1 MWGIDSPVRAELLM
15 RTRLR
20 THMRARWS
28 VWSLWLGLFAVTT
41 VVLQRLVEA
50 PDVRVAHGVLVY
62 LVLIIGA
69 SRQGGRAL
77 SVVMVILGYFA
88 VDYFYVPPRFTLFSA
103 RGLDWFVLVG
113 FVLTGILVSEL
124 FGKLQ
129 RAAHEA
135 EERTAEVE
143 RLSAERL
150 QLERDA
156 ATLRVMQEADRLKNA
171 LIDSIAHD
179 LRSPVATLALVSDP
193 DGGFAS
199 DQALDRVREE
209 TQRLNEFL
217 GTLQRFATDGGGAPL
232 RTEPH
237 DVFELIR
244 TAVRTAEARLQEH
257 PVRST
262 ALAVAQAAR
271 PPQGP
276 LVLCDHTLAVHAL
289 GNLLQNAARYSPV
302 GQPIDVL
309 VESGAND
316 VQIVVADRGPGIAPE
331 DVGRLFSPMRR
342 RPPREAGPLERL
354 SAPIAT
360 ESEPADAR
368 LGMGLAITRTFVTA
382 QRGALT
388 YRARSG
394 GGSEFVVRLPRAPI
408 TLHSPRTGAS

>member
-1 MWGIDSPVRAELLM
+1 VH
-15 RTRLR
+15 TRG
-20 THMRARWS
+20 S
-28 VWSLWLGLFAVTT
+28 VWALWLGLFVVTT
-41 VVLQRLVEA
+41 VLLQRLVET
-50 PDVRVAHGVLVY
+50 PDIRVAHGVLVY

-69 SRQGGRAL
+69 SRHGGRAL
-77 SVVMVILGYFA
+77 SVVMVVLGYLA

-103 RGLDWFVLVG
+103 RGLDWLVLGG
-113 FVLTGILVSEL
+113 FVLTGVLVSEL

-129 RAAHEA
+129 RAAREA

-193 DGGFAS
+193 DGGFGS
-199 DQALDRVREE
+199 DVALERVREE

-217 GTLQRFATDGGGAPL
+217 GTLQRFASGGGGAPL

-237 DVFELIR
+237 DAFELIR
-244 TAVRTAEARLQEH
+244 TATRTAEAQLRDH

-262 ALAVAQAAR
+262 AIALAQAAR

-289 GNLLQNAARYSPV
+289 GNLLQNAARYSPA
-302 GQPIDVL
+302 GQPIDVF

-342 RPPREAGPLERL
+342 RPQRASDDGERL
-354 SAPIAT
+354 TSPTAVDAAQ
-360 ESEPADAR
+360 SDAR
-368 LGMGLAITRTFVTA
+368 LGIGLAITRTFVIA
-382 QRGALT
+382 QRGALI

-394 GGSEFVVRLPRAPI
+394 GGSEFIVRLPRAPI
-408 TLHSPRTGAS
+408 TLHSPRTAAS

>member
-1 MWGIDSPVRAELLM
+1 VH
-15 RTRLR
+15 TRG
-20 THMRARWS
+20 S
-28 VWSLWLGLFAVTT
+28 VWALWLGLFAVTT
-41 VVLQRLVEA
+41 VLLQRLIEA
-50 PDVRVAHGVLVY
+50 PDIRVAHGVLVY

-69 SRQGGRAL
+69 SRHGGRAL
-77 SVVMVILGYFA
+77 SVVMVVLGYLA

-103 RGLDWFVLVG
+103 RGLDWLVLGG
-113 FVLTGILVSEL
+113 FVLTGVLVSEL

-129 RAAHEA
+129 RAAREA

-193 DGGFAS
+193 DGGFGS
-199 DQALDRVREE
+199 DMALERVREE
-209 TQRLNEFL
+209 AQRLNEFL
-217 GTLQRFATDGGGAPL
+217 GTLQRFASDGGGAPL

-237 DVFELIR
+237 DAFELIR
-244 TAVRTAEARLQEH
+244 TATRTAEAQLRDH

-262 ALAVAQAAR
+262 AIAVAQAGR

-289 GNLLQNAARYSPV
+289 GNLLQNAARYSPA
-302 GQPIDVL
+302 GQPIDVF

-342 RPPREAGPLERL
+342 RQPREASAADSLTAPTAAD
-354 SAPIAT
+354 SAPSDT
-360 ESEPADAR
+360 R

-408 TLHSPRTGAS
+408 TLHSPRTAVS